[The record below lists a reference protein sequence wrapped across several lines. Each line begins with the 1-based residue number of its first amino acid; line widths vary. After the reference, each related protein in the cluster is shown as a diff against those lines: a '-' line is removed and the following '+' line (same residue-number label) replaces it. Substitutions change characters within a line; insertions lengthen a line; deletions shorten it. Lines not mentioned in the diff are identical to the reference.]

1 MLTIRKA
8 TLADLEA
15 ITEIYNDAI
24 LNTVATFDTETKT
37 LENRKSWFENHDA
50 KHPVLVSE
58 QDGSVVGWA
67 SLSKWSERLAYSGTA
82 EVSLYVVKTHRG
94 SGIGK
99 KLLQALVAEG
109 EAAGLHT
116 LIGQIVASNEASIK
130 LAKQAGFLE
139 VGVLREVGCKFGRTL
154 DVHIMQKIYE

>member
-1 MLTIRKA
+1 M
-8 TLADLEA
+8 
-15 ITEIYNDAI
+15 
-24 LNTVATFDTETKT
+24 
-37 LENRKSWFENHDA
+37 
-50 KHPVLVSE
+50 LVSE

-82 EVSLYVVKTHRG
+82 EVSLYVEKTHRG